1 MCYNSKFLVI
11 IINIKRRK
19 FFLQLLT
26 KKKMH
31 KLNILV
37 YVLCISTI
45 GILGVD
51 TIINLKKDF
60 VKQGTEKTESLST
73 SLSSYSE
80 YLQTLAY

>member
-1 MCYNSKFLVI
+1 
-11 IINIKRRK
+11 
-19 FFLQLLT
+19 
-26 KKKMH
+26 MH

-51 TIINLKKDF
+51 TINNFKKDF
-60 VKQGTEKTESLST
+60 VNQGTEKTESLST

>member
-1 MCYNSKFLVI
+1 MYYNSRFLVT

-19 FFLQLLT
+19 SFTTSHQ
-26 KKKMH
+26 KKMH

>member
-1 MCYNSKFLVI
+1 
-11 IINIKRRK
+11 
-19 FFLQLLT
+19 
-26 KKKMH
+26 MH

-51 TIINLKKDF
+51 TIINLKKDL
-60 VKQGTEKTESLST
+60 VIQGTEKTESLST